1 MQTTAP
7 TMNALV
13 SRTTRIW
20 LVVIILGAA
29 IAAGPKAIAQQQ
41 SGCFIGKDH
50 LGYPAKV
57 YISVERYEDWY
68 EIAGQI
74 YSSGANRVY
83 RFKAD
88 GHSGAG
94 RLYGGHEYEAGA
106 LYINVQELTE
116 SDFVLQVETY
126 GIFYFRR
133 ARC

>member
-1 MQTTAP
+1 MQTTAAA
-7 TMNALV
+7 MNALV
-13 SRTTRIW
+13 SRTIRIW
-20 LVVIILGAA
+20 LVIVIFGAA
-29 IAAGPKAIAQQQ
+29 IAAGSKAIAQQQ
-41 SGCFIGKDH
+41 NGCFIGKDH
-50 LGYPAKV
+50 LGYPAKAYV
-57 YISVERYEDWY
+57 SVEHYGDWY

-106 LYINVQELTE
+106 LYISLQKLTD
-116 SDFVLQVETY
+116 SDFVLQVESY

-133 ARC
+133 TRC